1 MMGRLR
7 LFCDAIFALRRVK
20 QEDEEQRNAQGTD
33 ISEYCEV
40 NKPGVI
46 KVETTERGR
55 YASARVPIASKESI
69 TT

>member
-7 LFCDAIFALRRVK
+7 LFCDAISAVRRVK
-20 QEDEEQRNAQGTD
+20 QQDEEQHNALGTE
-33 ISEYCEV
+33 ISECYEV
-40 NKPGVI
+40 TKLGVI

-55 YASARVPIASKESI
+55 YANARVPTASEDLI